1 MEAILATAQPRDCGI
16 DAVASATRRLVD
28 AITRAGQAIDTDAD
42 RIVADLEALTAR
54 IDARAP
60 DLSERIA
67 TMWRQPGPSRFDPAG
82 GTENPLSP
90 PVTLWVEPDGSL
102 RGEVILRLPY
112 QGPPRHVH
120 GGTSAMLM
128 DHALGIANARAGY
141 PAVTVG
147 LNVSFHAA
155 IPIDSTITILA
166 RHDGRDGRKVRS
178 SGELRVGDLTCV
190 TATGTFVLIDD
201 PSTQEK
207 FRRTSSEQA

>member
-1 MEAILATAQPRDCGI
+1 MEAILATAQPRDSGI
-16 DAVASATRRLVD
+16 DAIASATRRLVD
-28 AITRAGQAIDTDAD
+28 AITRAGDAIDVDAD
-42 RIVADLEALTAR
+42 RILADLDALTGR

-67 TMWRQPGPSRFDPAG
+67 TMWRQPGPGRFDPAG

-90 PVTLWVEPDGSL
+90 PVSLWVEPDGSL
-102 RGEVILRLPY
+102 RGEVTLRLAF

-141 PAVTVG
+141 AAVTVG

-155 IPIDSTITILA
+155 IPIGTPITILA

-201 PSTQEK
+201 PSARK
-207 FRRTSSEQA
+207 FRRPSSEQA